1 MKVILIK
8 TVPNLGQTGVIK
20 EVAEGYARNYLIP
33 RGLAKIASA
42 KALQELESLKVRKLK
57 AVGNKGKKFKEIAKK
72 LNNIKI
78 IIKVKADEK
87 KTLFG
92 SVNVQKIVEELKNR
106 NFIVEP
112 KYIKLDQPIK
122 TLGYYDVNLDFGS
135 GITAKIGLT
144 IIRED

>member
-8 TVPNLGQTGVIK
+8 TVPNLGQTGDIK

-33 RGLAKIASA
+33 RGLVKIASE

-57 AVGNKGKKFKEIAKK
+57 KVGNKGKKFKELAKK
-72 LNNIKI
+72 INNIKI

-92 SVNVQKIVEELKNR
+92 SVNVLKIAEELKNR
-106 NFIVEP
+106 NYIVEP

-122 TLGYYDVNLDFGS
+122 TLGYYDVNLDFGA
-135 GITAKIGLT
+135 GVTAKIGLT
-144 IIRED
+144 IVRED

>member
-8 TVPNLGQTGVIK
+8 FVPNLGQTGDIK
-20 EVAEGYARNYLIP
+20 DVSEGYARNYLMP
-33 RGLAKIASA
+33 RGLVKIANDKTIMELQNF
-42 KALQELESLKVRKLK
+42 KARKIK
-57 AVGNKGKKFKEIAKK
+57 AAANKGKKFKELAKK

-92 SVNVQKIVEELKNR
+92 SVNIQKIVEELKNR
-106 NFIVEP
+106 NYIVES

-122 TLGYYDVNLDFGS
+122 ALGYYDVNLDFGA
-135 GITAKIGLT
+135 GVTAKIGLT
-144 IIRED
+144 IVREE

>member
-8 TVPNLGQTGVIK
+8 FVPNLGQTGDIK
-20 EVAEGYARNYLIP
+20 EVSEGYARNYLMP
-33 RGLAKIASA
+33 QGLVKIASE
-42 KALQELESLKVRKLK
+42 KALKELESLKVRKLN
-57 AVGNKGKKFKEIAKK
+57 AVANKGKKFKEIARK

-106 NFIVEP
+106 NYNVEP

-122 TLGYYDVNLDFGS
+122 ALGYYDVNLDFGA
-135 GITAKIGLT
+135 GVNAKIGLT
-144 IIRED
+144 VTRED